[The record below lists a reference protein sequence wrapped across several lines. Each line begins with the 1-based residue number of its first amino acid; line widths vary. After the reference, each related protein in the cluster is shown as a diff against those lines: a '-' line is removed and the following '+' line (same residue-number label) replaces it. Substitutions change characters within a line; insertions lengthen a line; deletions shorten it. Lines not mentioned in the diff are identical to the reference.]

1 MDYLSRI
8 KQPIESELSDFNNLF
23 AEALS
28 HTDGLLSQAL
38 AYIRQRTGKRMR
50 PMLILLIARNYGQVS
65 DVTQNAAVGL
75 ELLHTASLVHD
86 DVVDESEERRG
97 QASVNAT
104 YDNKVAVL
112 VGDYLLSTAL
122 LHVAYTK
129 NTNIVKYLAELGRT
143 LASGEILQLSNISND
158 KISEDVYYQVIKQK
172 TAALF
177 EACCAIGALSA
188 GATDEDIEKAKIFG
202 QNLGIIF
209 QIRDDIFDYFDS
221 TEIGKP
227 TGNDMAEGKLT
238 LPVIFALNDTND
250 SSMLELAYKVKNR
263 TATSDE
269 ISRLVAFAKDNGGI
283 DYAKKRMEDFH
294 LDCMNYIDEQV
305 SSKEI
310 KDSLKCYLDYV
321 IQRKNKKVPKVLIL
335 FTLETFFMCLLRRT
349 WFPVLLFRSTAC
361 WQGGLFQVGTIY
373 WSTIFRPGLLL
384 LLYSI

>member
-188 GATDEDIEKAKIFG
+188 GATDEDIEKAKVFG

-269 ISRLVAFAKDNGGI
+269 ISRLVAFVKDNGGI

-321 IQRKNKKVPKVLIL
+321 IQRKK
-335 FTLETFFMCLLRRT
+335 
-349 WFPVLLFRSTAC
+349 
-361 WQGGLFQVGTIY
+361 
-373 WSTIFRPGLLL
+373 
-384 LLYSI
+384 